1 MSTIQEQIAQA
12 RSAGYDDVAITKHL
26 GTLPDYS
33 SKVKTAL
40 DSGYK
45 PTDILSYLENPTAPE
60 GTRANVGAEPDRG
73 LVDKAILK
81 TLKKGGE
88 LASLGAG
95 VYKGFGDIVIGGQ
108 KLLGKGIEKVG
119 ELFPADQNLSSLV
132 TGQRVLN
139 PVEQAGQALTE
150 DAIRRQAMQQQ
161 FIKPYKEYAPNITG
175 TGEFGGEV
183 LATLP
188 VGGLIAKP
196 VQMLGKVAPQI
207 ASITTP
213 LAQSL
218 RTGGFT
224 TGLIPK
230 VVPGVAPAA
239 VPLSTKIANKL
250 YQTVGGTTVGGT
262 ASALVD
268 PAQAESGALVGGI
281 LPTVAPPVAKY
292 IAIGLGKFIDATT
305 GNLANVSAGKI
316 AREAAGDQINQIRA
330 ANNMAPIDIN
340 AAQAAYG
347 INNDIYQAFLAYVS
361 GKDLKSV
368 LSAISTQQGKDQFNI
383 LANMAR
389 GATEAEAKTSRDLA
403 KETLNKLT
411 TPMREENILA
421 ANVGKNVMM
430 PLQQEAELAR
440 QAAAANVQ
448 DVRRFKGPQVILGQP
463 TNVTPTLLDKTTIA
477 PGAQGRAI
485 NPAPTNLAT
494 DANLA
499 NLANRADEVAN
510 KAAAE
515 SLAQGEIARTAEAK
529 IANLT
534 ANGVQPLNINTVTN
548 RLTALANQ
556 VGTRADP
563 IQVTVLT
570 KLKST
575 LQDLAQANGGIIDA
589 NDLYQLRKTG
599 INDVIEAELRSG
611 GLDPSTQSQRIVS
624 LLGEIRPLVDD
635 AIEKAGGKTWRDYL
649 STYSTGM
656 KQIEQ
661 LEMADKLRSLFEKDK
676 NTFVRM
682 VEGNDIKAIQ
692 DIFGPGNFDL
702 AKQMAEK
709 MKPLL
714 KIKDEIT
721 RNIEIEKQIK
731 AGTKGL
737 SELQELNKRSLSS
750 LLFGFMGRETAAT
763 KKGIEILE
771 NRLKPK
777 VMAALANAAKSGKS
791 MNEILDTLPADDRF
805 ELLKALKEIS
815 NVAQAGAASIRKPPP
830 VNALA
835 PEEQNQNALAR

>member
-45 PTDILSYLENPTAPE
+45 PTDILSYLESPTAPE
-60 GTRANVGAEPDRG
+60 TRQNVAAEPANARREMVQRE
-73 LVDKAILK
+73 LTTAI
-81 TLKKGGE
+81 
-88 LASLGAG
+88 APFAGAYTG
-95 VYKGFGDIVIGGQ
+95 VGNIVLGGQ
-108 KLLGKGIEKVG
+108 KLLGKGLTALGAK
-119 ELFPADQNLSSLV
+119 D
-132 TGQRVLN
+132 TGQF
-139 PVEQAGQALTE
+139 LTE
-150 DAIRRQAMQQQ
+150 DAIRRQELQKQYIQ
-161 FIKPYKEYAPNITG
+161 PYKDVAPGYAG
-175 TGEFGGEV
+175 TGEFLGET

-188 VGGLIAKP
+188 AGSFLAKPIQAVGQAIPSIAK
-196 VQMLGKVAPQI
+196 VTAP
-207 ASITTP
+207 
-213 LAQSL
+213 LVQSL

-239 VPLSTKIANKL
+239 VPLGTKIANKL
-250 YQTVGGTTVGGT
+250 AQTVGGAAVGGVS
-262 ASALVD
+262 SALIN
-268 PAQAESGALVGGI
+268 PEETSTGALVGGI
-281 LPTVAPPVAKY
+281 LPTVVPTAAKY
-292 IAIGLGKFIDATT
+292 ISIAGGKVIDAAT
-305 GNLANVSAGKI
+305 GKLANVEAGNI

-347 INNDIYQAFLAYVS
+347 IGNDVYQAFLAYVS

-368 LSAISTQQGKDQFNI
+368 LSGIKTKQGKDQFDI

-389 GATEAEAKTSRDLA
+389 GATEAEARASRELA
-403 KETLNKLT
+403 SETLNKLT

-463 TNVTPTLLDKTTIA
+463 TNVTPTLIDNTTIV

-485 NPAPTNLAT
+485 NLAPTNLAT
-494 DANLA
+494 DANLT

-510 KAAAE
+510 RAAAE
-515 SLAQGEIARTAEAK
+515 SLAQGEIARAAEAK

-556 VGTRADP
+556 PGTRADP
-563 IQVTVLT
+563 IQVKVMTALNT
-570 KLKST
+570 Q
-575 LQDLAQANGGIIDA
+575 LQNLAQRSGGIIDA

-599 INDVIEAELRSG
+599 INDVIQSELTAG
-611 GLDPSTQSQRIVS
+611 GLDPSTQGKRIAS

-635 AIEKAGGKTWRDYL
+635 AIEKAGGKTWRNYL
-649 STYSTGM
+649 STHSAGM

-661 LEMADKLRSLFEKDK
+661 LEMADKLRTLFSKDK
-676 NTFVRM
+676 NAFVDM
-682 VEGNDIKAIQ
+682 VTQNNTKAVEK
-692 DIFGPGNFDL
+692 IFGPGNFDI

-714 KIKDEIT
+714 KISDEIT
-721 RNIEIEKQIK
+721 RDIEIEKQIK
-731 AGTKGL
+731 AGSKAL
-737 SELQELNKRSLSS
+737 SELKEINKPSFAS
-750 LLFGFMGRETAAT
+750 FFPGFVGTATAVA
-763 KKGIEILE
+763 KKVTQTLE
-771 NRLKPK
+771 GK
-777 VMAALANAAKSGKS
+777 VSAKTVSVLADAAKSGKS
-791 MNEILDTLPADDRF
+791 MNEILDTLPADERVKV
-805 ELLKALKEIS
+805 LKAFKDIS
-815 NVAQAGAASIRKPPP
+815 NVAQAGAASLITPPP

-835 PEEQNQNALAR
+835 PEQQNQNALAR